1 MTLLTTCSA
10 PPHSFGA
17 SSTTLL
23 REKDTLVTSQDARS
37 PVTHRK
43 HWRLFVEW
51 VRVVSSIFG
60 YRLIPFSCVAELRII
75 ALEIA
80 FTLAQFFLRV
90 EKRKCSPG
98 QSESNGQSGS
108 QCPPFCLLNLNRKIY
123 LIIFFLGRA
132 SNEAEIFHFIHFVSQ
147 PSSAV
152 HSQSISLLV
161 SGIYLSTGGVLK
173 IMGKLWK

>member
-1 MTLLTTCSA
+1 MVGRLIRICFVSKNLGNPIIFTSMFYPEQESSFFKYFRMIQKANWLYVTLLRTCSA
-10 PPHSFGA
+10 PPHSFEA
-17 SSTTLL
+17 SPTTLL
-23 REKDTLVTSQDARS
+23 QEKDTLVTSQDTRS

-123 LIIFFLGRA
+123 LFF
-132 SNEAEIFHFIHFVSQ
+132 F
-147 PSSAV
+147 
-152 HSQSISLLV
+152 
-161 SGIYLSTGGVLK
+161 
-173 IMGKLWK
+173 